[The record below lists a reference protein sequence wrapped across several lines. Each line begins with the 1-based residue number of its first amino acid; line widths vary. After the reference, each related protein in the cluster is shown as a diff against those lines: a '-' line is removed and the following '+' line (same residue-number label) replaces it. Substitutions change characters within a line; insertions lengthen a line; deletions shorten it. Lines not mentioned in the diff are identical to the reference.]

1 MMGTMAGRMLA
12 TLALVPAIAAA
23 QGAGAA
29 ARPISIDDAV
39 KLAQKNQPTT
49 VLARNSVRQSESA
62 VRFSKMN
69 FLPSLSLSYNARQ
82 NGGTQFIQGV
92 PVPISGNLWSYT
104 RGLNSSVTLF
114 DGGTKWYAYKT
125 SEANLD
131 AADAGEISA
140 RYSVALSVKTQYYN
154 VLAAREAEAAANRQL
169 EQNVQQLKVAS
180 AKMAVGTA
188 TLADSLS
195 AAIGVANARLAIL
208 NARNS
213 LENANAGLTRLI
225 ASPFPVTAME
235 SDTADVG
242 RVELSEATLTQMVIE
257 GPPVKQALAN
267 VSAAKAAETS
277 ASVPGYLPSVTL
289 TGQYGQNPKGS
300 PTFDWGGGATT
311 VSNSLSFGVSYTV
324 FDNYRRENS
333 IVIARVAEDNAE
345 ANLRDARYFA
355 QQNLTTFLNNYQTAQ
370 ETIALQLVTIA
381 SATENLRVVTQ
392 QYNLGTKQLLDVLT
406 AQASLDQARSNL
418 IAARLN
424 ARVAK
429 ANIEALI
436 GRDLK

>member
-12 TLALVPAIAAA
+12 TLAFVPAFAVA
-23 QGAGAA
+23 QGTNA

-39 KLAQKNQPTT
+39 RLAQRNQPTT
-49 VLARNSVRQSESA
+49 VLARNSVRLNESN
-62 VRFSKMN
+62 VRTSKLA
-69 FLPSLSLSYNARQ
+69 FLPDLRLNYSARQ
-82 NGGTQFIQGV
+82 SGGTQFISGV
-92 PVPISGNLWSYT
+92 PVPVSGNLWSYT
-104 RGLNSSVTLF
+104 RGLSSSVTLF
-114 DGGTKWYAYKT
+114 DGGTKWYSYRSA
-125 SEANLD
+125 EANLD
-131 AADAGEISA
+131 AADMSEISA

-169 EQNVQQLKVAS
+169 EQNLQQLKVAS
-180 AKMAVGTA
+180 AKMAAGAA

-213 LENANAGLTRLI
+213 LENANAGLTRLV

-235 SDTADVG
+235 SDTADVA
-242 RVELSEATLTQMVIE
+242 RVDLNEASLTQMVID
-257 GPPVKQALAN
+257 GPPVRQALAN
-267 VSAAKAAETS
+267 LSAAKASETS
-277 ASVPGYLPSVTL
+277 ASVPGYLPNISL
-289 TGQYGQNPKGS
+289 AAAYGQNPKGS
-300 PTFDWGGGATT
+300 PTFDWGGGPNT
-311 VSNSLSFGVSYTV
+311 VSNSLNFAVSYTV
-324 FDNYRRENS
+324 FNNYTRENL
-333 IVIARVAEDNAE
+333 IVAARVAEDNAE

-355 QQNLTTFLNNYQTAQ
+355 QQSLTTFLSNYRTAQ

-381 SATENLRVVTQ
+381 AAEENLRVVNQ